1 MRTKSLR
8 RRTLLKAGVYG
19 AGLAALPGLITTPTL
34 AAVLQARGFTHGV
47 ASGEPDVDSVLLWTR
62 YVADGDTRLRVEIAT
77 DTLFTR
83 VVATGEALAAVER
96 DFTARTVMTQLEPGR
111 WYFYRFIAPD
121 GSISPVG
128 RTRTLPAG
136 ETARFGLG
144 LMSCSNL
151 GFGWFN
157 AYAHACERSDLDL
170 IVHVGDYL
178 YEYPQGSY
186 PDTKEILPGRVL
198 DPAGELLSLGDYH
211 LRYASY
217 RADPDLQRLHQF
229 YPVVSQWDDHELAND
244 AWRGGAENHQPDR
257 EGDWEQRKTAA
268 LRAYRDWM
276 PVSDDLWKS
285 YQVGNLLTLFKLET
299 RISGR
304 DQPLDIARF
313 LGGRRDVERALTEFR
328 DGPLAD
334 SARSLLGGDQERW
347 LESGLR
353 ASTRAGTRWQVLAQ
367 QIIMGEIRVP
377 PSVSRWI
384 SADASDLVR
393 RRAQVAEISAKLQL
407 PYNLDSW
414 DGYPAARARVLR
426 AAQRAASNL
435 VVLAGDS
442 HNAWGNNL
450 SIDGKPAGVEFAT
463 HSVTSPGFESLLR
476 GATPGELA
484 AALRKAN
491 PSLAFSDTSQ
501 RGYTSIQFTPDA
513 VTGSFHF
520 LRTIRERSTAMAGEQ
535 RMQAMRGVQL
545 LREV

>member
-1 MRTKSLR
+1 MRTKPLQ

-19 AGLAALPGLITTPTL
+19 AGLAALPGLTPQAL

-47 ASGEPDVDSVLLWTR
+47 ASGEPDSTSALLWTR
-62 YVADGDTRLRVEIAT
+62 YVAGSDARLRVEIAT

-83 VVATGEALAAVER
+83 VVSTGEALAEAER
-96 DFTARTVMTQLEPGR
+96 DFTARTVMTGLTPGR

-121 GSISPVG
+121 GSTSPVG

-136 ETARFGLG
+136 ETSRFGLG

-186 PDTKEILPGRVL
+186 PDSKATMPGRVL
-198 DPAGELLSLGDYH
+198 DPPGELLSLGDYH
-211 LRYASY
+211 LRYACY
-217 RADPDLQRLHQF
+217 RADADLQRLHQF
-229 YPVVSQWDDHELAND
+229 YPVVSHWDDHELAND

-257 EGDWEQRKTAA
+257 EGSWEQRKTAA
-268 LRAYRDWM
+268 MRAYRDWM

-285 YQVGNLLTLFKLET
+285 YQVGDLLTLFKLET

-334 SARSLLGGDQERW
+334 PGRSLLGTEQEEW
-347 LESGLR
+347 LDTSLR
-353 ASTRAGTRWQVLAQ
+353 NSTRTGTRWQVLAQ
-367 QIIMGEIRVP
+367 QIIMGDVRVP
-377 PSVSRWI
+377 PGVSRWI
-384 SADASDLVR
+384 PADAPEAVR
-393 RRAQVAEISAKLQL
+393 RRAQLGEISAKLQL

-414 DGYPAARARVLR
+414 DGYPAARARLLR

-463 HSVTSPGFESLLR
+463 HSVTSPGFESLLS
-476 GATPGELA
+476 GVSPGDLA

-491 PSLAFSDTSQ
+491 PGLAFSDTSQ

-520 LRTIRERSTAMAGEQ
+520 LRTIRERSTSMAGEQ
-535 RMQAMRGVQL
+535 RLRARRGEQV
-545 LREV
+545 LREI

>member
-1 MRTKSLR
+1 
-8 RRTLLKAGVYG
+8 
-19 AGLAALPGLITTPTL
+19 
-34 AAVLQARGFTHGV
+34 
-47 ASGEPDVDSVLLWTR
+47 
-62 YVADGDTRLRVEIAT
+62 
-77 DTLFTR
+77 
-83 VVATGEALAAVER
+83 
-96 DFTARTVMTQLEPGR
+96 
-111 WYFYRFIAPD
+111 
-121 GSISPVG
+121 
-128 RTRTLPAG
+128 
-136 ETARFGLG
+136 
-144 LMSCSNL
+144 
-151 GFGWFN
+151 
-157 AYAHACERSDLDL
+157 
-170 IVHVGDYL
+170 VGDYL

>member
-1 MRTKSLR
+1 M
-8 RRTLLKAGVYG
+8 
-19 AGLAALPGLITTPTL
+19 ALPALT
-34 AAVLQARGFTHGV
+34 AVLQARGFTHGV
-47 ASGEPDVDSVLLWTR
+47 ASGEPDVGSVLLWSR
-62 YVADGDTRLRVEIAT
+62 FVANGDTRLRVEVAT

-83 VVATGEALAAVER
+83 IVSTGEALATAER
-96 DFTARTVMTQLEPGR
+96 DFTARTVMTNLAPGR

-121 GSISPVG
+121 GSTSPVG
-128 RTRTLPAG
+128 RTRTLPVG
-136 ETARFGLG
+136 ESSRFGLG

-186 PDTKEILPGRVL
+186 PDAKSTVPGRVL
-198 DPAGELLSLGDYH
+198 DPVGELLSLSDYH
-211 LRYASY
+211 LRYACY
-217 RADPDLQRLHQF
+217 RADADLQRLHQF

-244 AWRGGAENHQPDR
+244 AWRAGAENHQPDR
-257 EGDWEQRKTAA
+257 EGDWEQRKAAA

-285 YQVGNLLTLFKLET
+285 YQIGDLLTLFKLET
-299 RISGR
+299 RITGR

-313 LGGRRDVERALTEFR
+313 IGGRRDVERALTEFR

-334 SARSLLGGDQERW
+334 PARSLLGTEQERW
-347 LESGLR
+347 LEAGLR
-353 ASTRAGTRWQVLAQ
+353 ASTRSGTRWQVLAQ
-367 QIIMGEIRVP
+367 QIIMGEVRVP
-377 PSVSRWI
+377 PGVSRWVPP
-384 SADASDLVR
+384 DAAEFVR
-393 RRAQVAEISAKLQL
+393 KRAQVAEISAKMQL

-426 AAQRAASNL
+426 AAQRTSSNL

-450 SIDGKPAGVEFAT
+450 SIDGKAAGVEFAT
-463 HSVTSPGFESLLR
+463 HAVTSPGFESLLS
-476 GATPGELA
+476 GIAPSELA

-491 PSLAFSDTSQ
+491 PGLVFSDTSQ
-501 RGYTSIQFTPDA
+501 RGYTSLQFTPET
-513 VTGSFHF
+513 VTGTFHF
-520 LRTIRERSTAMAGEQ
+520 LRTVRERNTAMAGAQ
-535 RMQAMRGVQL
+535 GLRVMRGEQQ
-545 LREV
+545 LREI